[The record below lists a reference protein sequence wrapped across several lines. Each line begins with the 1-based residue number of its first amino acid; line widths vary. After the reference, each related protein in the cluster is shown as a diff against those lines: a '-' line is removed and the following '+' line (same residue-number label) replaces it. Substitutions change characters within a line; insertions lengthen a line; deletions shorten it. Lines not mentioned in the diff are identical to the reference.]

1 MSDPSGNRT
10 PKANAPSAGRG
21 IALVAFATI
30 IGIFLLWKG
39 PSKDSQVQADASQQT
54 ESASA
59 TTKQTVATTSTA
71 PVPVTAI
78 APAALT
84 ITVANGS
91 GKAKVAGT
99 LAERLKGQ
107 GYTSVKP
114 TNAVDAKGGVIEVP
128 ATVIY
133 FDAGYEADA
142 KAVATA
148 AGLNVAAVAAR
159 PATGVP
165 LSAADAAA
173 NVLVILGVDYVP
185 SAAPAASG
193 AVGASAA
200 TG

>member
-39 PSKDSQVQADASQQT
+39 PSKDSQVQADASQKT

-114 TNAVDAKGGVIEVP
+114 TNTSGGEVP

>member
-1 MSDPSGNRT
+1 M
-10 PKANAPSAGRG
+10 
-21 IALVAFATI
+21 
-30 IGIFLLWKG
+30 
-39 PSKDSQVQADASQQT
+39 
-54 ESASA
+54 
-59 TTKQTVATTSTA
+59 
-71 PVPVTAI
+71 
-78 APAALT
+78 
-84 ITVANGS
+84 
-91 GKAKVAGT
+91 AGT

-114 TNAVDAKGGVIEVP
+114 TNTSDGEVP

-133 FDAGYEADA
+133 FDAGYEVDA
-142 KAVATA
+142 KAVAAA

-173 NVLVILGVDYVP
+173 KVLVILGVDYVP